1 MKKIVAFTGAGI
13 SKESGIQTFRDTG
26 GMWHEHNVD
35 EVATLKGWRL
45 NRQKVLNFYNQ
56 RRKDLQTVEPNLAHK
71 LLAELQDVYDVTI
84 ITQNV
89 DDLHER
95 AGSKKVLHLHGSLL
109 KAKIEDENIRNPQ
122 SIDIGYNDINIGDT
136 PSKYGIDENPRMMN
150 QLRPDIVW
158 FGEEVPLMPTAES
171 LVFEADIVLVI
182 GTSLQVYPAAGLM
195 EQANV
200 NADIYVIN
208 PEIHVSTSRKLH
220 LIEKP
225 ATEGMSIFVNSL
237 KND

>member
-1 MKKIVAFTGAGI
+1 MNKIVAFTGAGI

-26 GMWHEHNVD
+26 GMWHEYNVD
-35 EVATLKGWRL
+35 EVATLKGWNL
-45 NRQKVLNFYNQ
+45 NKQKVLDFYNQ
-56 RRKDLQTVEPNLAHK
+56 RRSDLLTVKPNLAHK
-71 LLAELQDVYDVTI
+71 LLAGLQDDYDVTI

-109 KAKIEDENIRNPQ
+109 KAKIEDQDIRNPE

-136 PSKYGIDENPRMMN
+136 PSKYGIKENPLMLN

-158 FGEEVPLMPTAES
+158 FGEQVPLMPTAES
-171 LVFEADIVLVI
+171 LVFNADIFLII
-182 GTSLQVYPAAGLM
+182 GTSLQVFPAAGLIDIPTYDT
-195 EQANV
+195 
-200 NADIYVIN
+200 DIYIIN

-220 LIEKP
+220 LIEKT

-237 KND
+237 KNA